1 MKSPLQG
8 EQIWQGYLNIYA
20 GFNISKEFFLKN
32 NGI

>member
-8 EQIWQGYLNIYA
+8 EQIWQGYLNIYV
-20 GFNISKEFFLKN
+20 GFNVSKEVFKN